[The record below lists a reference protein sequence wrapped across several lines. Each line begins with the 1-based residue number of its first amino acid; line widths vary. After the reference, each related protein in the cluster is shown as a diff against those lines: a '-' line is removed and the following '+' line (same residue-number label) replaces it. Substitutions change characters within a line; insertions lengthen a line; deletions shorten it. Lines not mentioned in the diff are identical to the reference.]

1 MRTLVLLLASLGSA
15 SAAVITVTDSAIT
28 GIPDGNS
35 SGVVRSLSVNAPGEV
50 VISAEVDLNISTT
63 AQDSAFLGDLY
74 IYLSN
79 GTDLA
84 VLTNRAGRR
93 AGAPAGYGDNQP
105 LTVTF
110 STAGAADF
118 HNYRLTVTGSHTTAL
133 TGPLTGIWQ
142 PDGRA
147 VDPLVVLDTSPRTAG
162 LDVFFGDDATG
173 AWRLFAADMSAGQA
187 HQINGWTL
195 RLNTIPEPGSAVLLL
210 SALAAAVRRR
220 RN

>member
-1 MRTLVLLLASLGSA
+1 MRTLVLLLASLGGA

-28 GIPDGNS
+28 AIPDGNS
-35 SGVVRSLSVNAPGEV
+35 AGVVRSLSVNAPGEV
-50 VISAEVDLNISTT
+50 IISAEVDLNLSGV
-63 AQDSAFLGDLY
+63 AGNSSFLGDLY

-93 AGAPAGYGDNQP
+93 AGAPAGYGDDQP
-105 LTVTF
+105 ATVTF

-118 HNYRLTVTGSHTTAL
+118 HNYRLTVTGSHTTPL

-142 PDGRA
+142 ADGRA
-147 VDPLVVLDTSPRTAG
+147 VDPLVVLDTTPRTAG
-162 LDVFFGDDATG
+162 LDVFSGDDASGT
-173 AWRLFAADMSAGQA
+173 WRLFAADLSSGMS

-195 RLNTIPEPGSAVLLL
+195 RLNTIPEPGSAVLLF
-210 SALAAAVRRR
+210 SALAAAARRR
-220 RN
+220 R